1 MTIDPRLYEKVTG
14 RMPGDAQKAYG
25 EALAK
30 SARSK
35 SKTRAQAERSFSDRY
50 VSASFKWHW
59 WASIIGSIVVIVAV
73 ILGIKKW

>member
-30 SARSK
+30 NAARKSQRTADREALRSMRSMPRLRNPFSA
-35 SKTRAQAERSFSDRY
+35 
-50 VSASFKWHW
+50 
-59 WASIIGSIVVIVAV
+59 IIRLLAWPF
-73 ILGIKKW
+73 LRR

>member
-30 SARSK
+30 NSARGRGS
-35 SKTRAQAERSFSDRY
+35 RGRSSDMVVGFR
-50 VSASFKWHW
+50 WHW
-59 WASIIGSIVVIVAV
+59 WASIIFSIFVLIVL
-73 ILGIKKW
+73 ILTFTRWLG